1 MDFLPQPSS
10 AILLL
15 TGAAG
20 TGKTATV
27 HVLANELGFEVQEW
41 INPVSTT
48 TEGNLKEYWLALV
61 ATFSVVLPTDLL
73 VICPCAADKVIQT

>member
-1 MDFLPQPSS
+1 MDFLPQPAS
-10 AILLL
+10 AVLLL

-48 TEGNLKEYWLALV
+48 TEGNL
-61 ATFSVVLPTDLL
+61 
-73 VICPCAADKVIQT
+73 